1 MHLVLSWIKIP
12 ITWESNQ
19 TQREVR
25 GKKLTKLKDLFKKNS
40 NKKISWLV
48 QWRTSR
54 SYRFNHSIKNFG
66 NYKKSKQQSKND
78 EKDANKEHQFIIR
91 FEAHFQLHDDWWWYR
106 YDYLLKNNF
115 YLQLTNFVKNTEN
128 INFARFKTAV
138 KNCANSN

>member
-1 MHLVLSWIKIP
+1 MVLSWIKIP

-48 QWRTSR
+48 QWRKSR

-115 YLQLTNFVKNTEN
+115 LSS
-128 INFARFKTAV
+128 INKFREKYRKYQF
-138 KNCANSN
+138 CPFQDSS